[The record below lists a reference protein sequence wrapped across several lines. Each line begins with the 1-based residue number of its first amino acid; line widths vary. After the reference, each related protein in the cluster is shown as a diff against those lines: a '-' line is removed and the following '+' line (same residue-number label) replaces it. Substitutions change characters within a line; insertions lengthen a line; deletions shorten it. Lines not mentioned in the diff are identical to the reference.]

1 MTGILNKNQTEIL
14 EVKNSINEIK
24 NALECI
30 GNRTDQMEER
40 IHKVEDRHLEM
51 IQAEEERKQIFKKQ
65 RNPIRGLRVH

>member
-24 NALECI
+24 NALEYI

-51 IQAEEERKQIFKKQ
+51 IQAEEERKRRFLKSKEI
-65 RNPIRGLRVH
+65 L